1 MRKRKSSLGVPVK
14 VYNLGSPAGTQMDFD
29 RSELWNRMDTE
40 MGRKAVSIPV
50 FLVNE
55 EQMDTLR
62 PPEFCKAL
70 DPECVRGL
78 LQERRRLLQERR
90 RLLQERSEVREPDF
104 LFERLRRCEEEGWAK
119 YKKVVAVGL
128 YLNLERS
135 SHYDDSFKKSVLNL
149 GDSSV
154 LTPQAEDAF
163 LQHYEPAIFLC
174 CERIMNWAN
183 SVGVSHHLVMD
194 KVYYHE
200 LGHAIMDT
208 LPIGAPNPYKEI
220 WGRIVEESLAN
231 AIAYR
236 CFNGKEARWVQR
248 LIQTQPAEYLGYFA
262 VYQVLVGAPEIFV
275 RFIHYPEELLHIWLD
290 WLRWLRYRWLRD
302 MDISP
307 FDEYQIISSFLKMH
321 LDLDSVNI
329 TCWKQFKRTIA
340 QFIGYQSIWKD
351 FAIYL
356 LQAGLD

>member
-40 MGRKAVSIPV
+40 MGRKAFSIPV

-55 EQMDTLR
+55 KQMDRLY

-70 DPECVRGL
+70 DPECVR
-78 LQERRRLLQERR
+78 RLLQEVRE
-90 RLLQERSEVREPDF
+90 LLQDRSETDF
-104 LFERLRRCEEEGWAK
+104 LFDLLRRCEGEEGWAK
-119 YKKVVAVGL
+119 YKKVVTVGL
-128 YLNLERS
+128 YLNLKRS

-149 GDSSV
+149 GDGSV

-174 CERIMNWAN
+174 CERIMDWAN

-208 LPIGAPNPYKEI
+208 LPIGAPNPYQEI

-236 CFNGKEARWVQR
+236 CFNGQEAIWVQR

-262 VYQVLVGAPEIFV
+262 ANQVLVGVPEIFV
-275 RFIHYPEELLHIWLD
+275 RFIHYPEELFWD
-290 WLRWLRYRWLRD
+290 TWFRWFRWLRS

-307 FDEYQIISSFLKMH
+307 FDEYQIISSLFLKMH
-321 LDLDSVNI
+321 LDSVNI
-329 TCWKQFKRTIA
+329 TCWKQFKRTKA
-340 QFIGYQSIWKD
+340 QSIEYQSIWKD

>member
-78 LQERRRLLQERR
+78 LKERIDTD
-90 RLLQERSEVREPDF
+90 S
-104 LFERLRRCEEEGWAK
+104 LFALLRRCEGEEGWAK
-119 YKKVVAVGL
+119 YKKVVTVGL
-128 YLNLERS
+128 YLNLKRS

-154 LTPQAEDAF
+154 LTPQAADAF

-174 CERIMNWAN
+174 CERIMDWAN

-208 LPIGAPNPYKEI
+208 LPIGAPNPYQEI

-236 CFNGKEARWVQR
+236 CFNGKEARWVER
-248 LIQTQPAEYLGYFA
+248 LIQTQPAEYLGYAA
-262 VYQVLVGAPEIFV
+262 VNQILVAYPQYIWRYYIEWL
-275 RFIHYPEELLHIWLD
+275 RRHHRHPKEWPEEL
-290 WLRWLRYRWLRD
+290 
-302 MDISP
+302 
-307 FDEYQIISSFLKMH
+307 F
-321 LDLDSVNI
+321 
-329 TCWKQFKRTIA
+329 
-340 QFIGYQSIWKD
+340 
-351 FAIYL
+351 
-356 LQAGLD
+356 

>member
-29 RSELWNRMDTE
+29 RSKLWNRMDTE

-78 LQERRRLLQERR
+78 LQERRG
-90 RLLQERSEVREPDF
+90 VRETDF

-163 LQHYEPAIFLC
+163 LQHDEPAIFLC
-174 CERIMNWAN
+174 CERIMDWAN

-208 LPIGAPNPYKEI
+208 LPIGAPNPYHEI

-236 CFNGKEARWVQR
+236 CFNGQEAIWVQR
-248 LIQTQPAEYLGYFA
+248 LIQTQPAEYLGYVA
-262 VYQVLVGAPEIFV
+262 ANQVLVGVPEIFV
-275 RFIHYPEELLHIWLD
+275 RFIHYPEELFWD
-290 WLRWLRYRWLRD
+290 TWFRWFRWLRS

-307 FDEYQIISSFLKMH
+307 FDEYQIISSLFLKMH
-321 LDLDSVNI
+321 LDSVNI
-329 TCWKQFKRTIA
+329 TCWKQFKRTKA
-340 QFIGYQSIWKD
+340 QSIEYQSIWKD
-351 FAIYL
+351 FAIRL
-356 LQAGLD
+356 LRAGLD

>member
-1 MRKRKSSLGVPVK
+1 
-14 VYNLGSPAGTQMDFD
+14 
-29 RSELWNRMDTE
+29 
-40 MGRKAVSIPV
+40 V

-70 DPECVRGL
+70 DPECVRG
-78 LQERRRLLQERR
+78 LLQERR

-163 LQHYEPAIFLC
+163 LQHDEPAIFLC

-236 CFNGKEARWVQR
+236 CFNRKEKRWVER
-248 LIQTQPAEYLGYFA
+248 LIQTQPAEYLGYVA
-262 VYQVLVGAPEIFV
+262 ANQVLVDAPEIFV
-275 RFIHYPEELLHIWLD
+275 SFIRYPKNLLHIWLD
-290 WLRWLRYRWLRD
+290 WLRWLRN

-321 LDLDSVNI
+321 LDSVNI
-329 TCWKQFKRTIA
+329 VCWKHFKRTIA
-340 QFIGYQSIWKD
+340 QSIEYQSIWKD
-351 FAIYL
+351 FAIHL

>member
-29 RSELWNRMDTE
+29 RSKLWNRMDTE
-40 MGRKAVSIPV
+40 MGQKAVSIPV

-78 LQERRRLLQERR
+78 LQERRG
-90 RLLQERSEVREPDF
+90 VRETDF

-163 LQHYEPAIFLC
+163 LQHDKPAIFLC

-236 CFNGKEARWVQR
+236 CFNGKEARWVER

-262 VYQVLVGAPEIFV
+262 VNQVLVGAPEIFV
-275 RFIHYPEELLHIWLD
+275 RFIHYPEELFWD
-290 WLRWLRYRWLRD
+290 TWFRWFRWLRS

-307 FDEYQIISSFLKMH
+307 FDEYQIISSFLKMR
-321 LDLDSVNI
+321 LDSVNI
-329 TCWKQFKRTIA
+329 ACWKQFKRTKA
-340 QFIGYQSIWKD
+340 QSIGYQSIWKD